1 MIVERIVNGKW
12 KQNCYVFGVP
22 GADGLVLDPGSE
34 PERIIE
40 AINQHELNPQ
50 AIILTH
56 AHYDHVG
63 AIADIQ
69 DEYGIETY
77 MCKGDTRLLRQAN
90 MYSSIFGS
98 NEKIRI
104 PNIAHIL
111 DDMPNNI
118 QIGSFDVEWMATPG
132 HTQGSVCYSIN
143 GHLFTGDTLMGS
155 GPGRTDLPG
164 GDPDAL
170 AASIDKISKLGGEL
184 LVMPGHGTSFKLSE
198 FTEAAT
204 A

>member
-1 MIVERIVNGKW
+1 MIWLALSTHFQRNGFRSTCIAALPSSKCPSRCDFTSSAIQCASATNCEIVKVRC
-12 KQNCYVFGVP
+12 QLRV
-22 GADGLVLDPGSE
+22 DLQGLLRNPAVASESSGSRRRLE
-34 PERIIE
+34 
-40 AINQHELNPQ
+40 PQ
-50 AIILTH
+50 AQALPRML
-56 AHYDHVG
+56 
-63 AIADIQ
+63 AITD
-69 DEYGIETY
+69 
-77 MCKGDTRLLRQAN
+77 
-90 MYSSIFGS
+90 S
-98 NEKIRI
+98 
-104 PNIAHIL
+104 NIAHIL